1 MISILDL
8 EESKAIIRSK
18 MIQLQTEKDGKVWKC
33 LECNYYNKKTTNIN
47 DHIEVNHILIRIP
60 CTICG
65 ASFSTM
71 SYLNKHVKHK
81 HPS

>member
-8 EESKAIIRSK
+8 EERKAIIRSK

-47 DHIEVNHILIRIP
+47 DHIEKERQ
-60 CTICG
+60 
-65 ASFSTM
+65 
-71 SYLNKHVKHK
+71 K
-81 HPS
+81 